1 MKIKNHRLGKMT
13 ITGKKDLKTK
23 IRSELRSLQKQTA
36 RILSFFQMPDTKY
49 ILEPALCRLAFARIN
64 THFCKF

>member
-1 MKIKNHRLGKMT
+1 MGSTSLNPDEQVWNEIKNHRLGKMT

-23 IRSELRSLQKQTA
+23 IISELRSLQKQTA

-49 ILEPALCRLAFARIN
+49 ILEAA
-64 THFCKF
+64 